1 METVVLVVHIIIAV
15 ALVVVVLLQ
24 RSEGG
29 GLGIGG
35 GGGGGA
41 GGFMTTRG
49 AADALT
55 RTTAYLAAA
64 FFATSITLSV
74 LSRGG
79 EQPGSILDVVDDSPV
94 PAQSEPA
101 EPSPPAE
108 SEIPGIPTPQ

>member
-1 METVVLVVHIIIAV
+1 METVILVVHIIIAV
-15 ALVVVVLLQ
+15 ALVTVVLLQ

-29 GLGIGG
+29 GLGIG

-94 PAQSEPA
+94 PAQSEPV
-101 EPSPPAE
+101 EPAPPAE